1 MSCTK
6 RHALTPGRGT
16 GGSAWLEYGVAAI
29 WGHLGKKAR
38 VEVVVGYVR
47 MESKCLGW
55 TESHKF
61 C

>member
-1 MSCTK
+1 MIRQINMSCTK

-47 MESKCLGW
+47 I
-55 TESHKF
+55 
-61 C
+61 